1 MSSKKKIR
9 TVPTNKKTVPQSKKK
24 KQETGPIDAQQIYA
38 DGNISEDNLCWIWS
52 YLGSLWLGSL
62 SSWLGS
68 ACYTNELEAQL
79 GSTRLRARAGSFGS

>member
-24 KQETGPIDAQQIYA
+24 KQETGTIDAQQIYT

-52 YLGSLWLGSL
+52 
-62 SSWLGS
+62 SSARYGS
-68 ACYTNELEAQL
+68 ARYQV
-79 GSTRLRARAGSFGS
+79 GSARLVILTS

>member
-24 KQETGPIDAQQIYA
+24 KQETGTIDAQQIYA

-52 YLGSLWLGSL
+52 
-62 SSWLGS
+62 
-68 ACYTNELEAQL
+68 
-79 GSTRLRARAGSFGS
+79 

>member
-24 KQETGPIDAQQIYA
+24 KQETGTIDAQQIYT

-62 SSWLGS
+62 SSWFGS
-68 ACYTNELEAQL
+68 ARYTNELEAQL
-79 GSTRLRARAGSFGS
+79 GSARLTARAGSFGS